1 MYHAQSVD
9 NPTLTTRWIVVIRS
23 IDVTGYRDRTWCM
36 DASCGLWEA
45 CDRAYTDEV
54 HTHAVVW
61 WGGPHPRVSVY
72 KDALAC
78 YVQGKQGETDE

>member
-1 MYHAQSVD
+1 
-9 NPTLTTRWIVVIRS
+9 
-23 IDVTGYRDRTWCM
+23 M